1 MDENDEGGA
10 MDESTTLVS
19 SAAGPRTAR
28 LRVRSIGLLSLAKFG
43 CLLGGLAMVLP
54 GLVCGLVSAVLVR
67 TVRAWLESWQQF
79 SLTLLGQNLGSLD
92 LVNALRLTAAL
103 DRLRLLDQTGPLAL
117 LSITVAVSLLGG
129 LLLALVV
136 CLVGLGYN
144 ALARLTGGL
153 TLDVEE

>member
-1 MDENDEGGA
+1 
-10 MDESTTLVS
+10 MDESTALGSGVR
-19 SAAGPRTAR
+19 GRRTTR
-28 LRVRSIGLLSLAKFG
+28 LRVRGIGLLSLAKFG

-54 GLVCGLVSAVLVR
+54 GLVCGVVGVGLVSA
-67 TVRAWLESWQQF
+67 VRAWLESWQQF

-103 DRLRLLDQTGPLAL
+103 ERLRLLDQTGPLAL

-144 ALARLTGGL
+144 ALAWLTGGL
-153 TLDVEE
+153 TLEVEE

>member
-1 MDENDEGGA
+1 MGMQEPGLQVTRPGG
-10 MDESTTLVS
+10 T
-19 SAAGPRTAR
+19 RTAQ
-28 LRVRSIGLLSLAKFG
+28 LRVRRIGYLSLAKFG

-54 GLVCGLVSAVLVR
+54 GLVCGLVSVSLVH

-103 DRLRLLDQTGPLAL
+103 DRLRLLDQTGPVAL

-144 ALARLTGGL
+144 VLAWLTGGL
-153 TLDVEE
+153 TLEVDE

>member
-1 MDENDEGGA
+1 
-10 MDESTTLVS
+10 MDESRLLQTGV
-19 SAAGPRTAR
+19 AVPRTAR
-28 LRVRSIGLLSLAKFG
+28 LRVRRIGYLSLAKFG

-54 GLVCGLVSAVLVR
+54 GLVCGLVSVSLVR

-92 LVNALRLTAAL
+92 LINALRLTAVL

-144 ALARLTGGL
+144 ALAWLTGGL
-153 TLDVEE
+153 TLEVEE